1 MKKFDFKNI
10 SIEKELLHMLILES
24 LFKTNLFKDIVFQ
37 GGTALRL
44 CYMGKRYSEDL
55 DFVMRRKNFLTKEE
69 VEQVRKYLEKDLK
82 RKIENQIEVVAKE
95 GHIIRKIV
103 VKVLPDSDNL
113 KKLEVH
119 VEIANVPARSREFKM
134 AQSISDPNLQVFV
147 LSEKLEE
154 ILADKIVA
162 FGGRAIRENSPF
174 KARDIWDINWLI
186 ELGIQP
192 DKNLVLEKLKDYSMD
207 FDKYLS
213 TFKKRLD
220 TLNTKKGVDSFNN
233 EMRRYA
239 DEEVL
244 HLLDNKLFTE
254 SILNRVSNSLNE
266 FLYKILRRELDR
278 DL

>member
-1 MKKFDFKNI
+1 MKKFDFKNTG
-10 SIEKELLHMLILES
+10 IEKELLYMLILES
-24 LFKTNLFKDIVFQ
+24 LSRTNLFKDIVFQ
-37 GGTALRL
+37 GGNTLRL

-55 DFVMRRKNFLTKEE
+55 DFVMGRKNFLTKEE

-95 GHIIRKIV
+95 GRIIRKIV

-119 VEIANVPARSREFKM
+119 VKIANVPARSREFKM
-134 AQSISDPNLQVFV
+134 AQSKSDPNLQVFV

-162 FGGRAIRENSPF
+162 FGGRAIRDNSPF
-174 KARDIWDINWLI
+174 KAKDIWDINWLI
-186 ELGIQP
+186 EQGIQP

-220 TLNTKKGVDSFNN
+220 TLNTKKGVDSFNS

-239 DEEVL
+239 EEEVL

-278 DL
+278 NL